1 MKYTNSQQFVKGKL
15 SENSRLINVS
25 SELERDDNEP
35 LNIRS
40 LSSSFLGIILAFSV
54 ILLPLIS
61 VLLGRP
67 LSQTNE
73 MNTNRSIK
81 KDGP

>member
-15 SENSRLINVS
+15 SEKSSLINVS
-25 SELERDDNEP
+25 SDLERDDEEP
-35 LNIRS
+35 LSIKS
-40 LSSSFLGIILAFSV
+40 LSSSFLGITMAFLV

-67 LSQTNE
+67 LSQRNE
-73 MNTNRSIK
+73 INTNQSIK
-81 KDGP
+81 QDGS

>member
-15 SENSRLINVS
+15 SEKSSLINVS
-25 SELERDDNEP
+25 SDLERDDEEP
-35 LNIRS
+35 LSIKS
-40 LSSSFLGIILAFSV
+40 LSSSFLGITMAFLV

-67 LSQTNE
+67 LSQRNE
-73 MNTNRSIK
+73 INTNQSIK
-81 KDGP
+81 KDGS

>member
-15 SENSRLINVS
+15 SEKSCLINVS
-25 SELERDDNEP
+25 SELERDDDAP
-35 LNIRS
+35 LNIRN
-40 LSSSFLGIILAFSV
+40 LSSSFLGIIMAFLV

-67 LSQTNE
+67 LSQTFE
-73 MNTNRSIK
+73 INTNRSIK